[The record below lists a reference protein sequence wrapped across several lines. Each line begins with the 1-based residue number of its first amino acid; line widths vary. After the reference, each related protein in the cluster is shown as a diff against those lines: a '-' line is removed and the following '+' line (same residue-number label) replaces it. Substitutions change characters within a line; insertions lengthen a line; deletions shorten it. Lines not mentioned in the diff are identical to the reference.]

1 MNVMGHMS
9 ARTFLLKK
17 PIPSG
22 MIVKP
27 SQGQEEQ
34 DKEAHIDVFC
44 LQVSCQST
52 PKMPILCINYRD
64 QPKYFYQQCT
74 VLTYSENT
82 QTLK

>member
-1 MNVMGHMS
+1 MNAMGHMS

-27 SQGQEEQ
+27 SQTQEEQ

-52 PKMPILCINYRD
+52 PKMHIYRIFANSFRGNY
-64 QPKYFYQQCT
+64 FFFCLALCT
-74 VLTYSENT
+74 VTFDHSA
-82 QTLK
+82 